1 MAQAVPL
8 AGALRVELDFVVVAV
23 RGEGRVDKGGD
34 FVNEAFAVETGGLD
48 GADGPIEGDGEAVF
62 ELRVGGFEDFGGDV
76 VQGAV
81 DVLFAVLV
89 EDAPGAACGL
99 LAGMALAGGFGRSVL
114 TLRHILD
121 LGEVIEVG
129 DLRHVDD

>member
-99 LAGMALAGGFGRSVL
+99 LAGLALGGGFGVSVL